1 MSLNPEESHVTQWS
15 PIVTHFYIQSLFRP
29 LLKRSFWI
37 TPVGWLVDLSQLG
50 LGTALIRTNIYLT
63 MTLLPR
69 KQEWPQEN
77 ASKCCVFRDARL
89 SFVFYL
95 IWEPLAK
102 LWVDRESFVMG
113 KVTLINPMVAWNF
126 TVRVFRKRD
135 RPPSLQISAL
145 YSLVLGDGSGVS
157 LSDWIHV
164 HYFKGKKCYYV
175 PYFISQKSD
184 WG

>member
-1 MSLNPEESHVTQWS
+1 MKSNRD
-15 PIVTHFYIQSLFRP
+15 PISTFNHHFALFF
-29 LLKRSFWI
+29 KRSFWI

-77 ASKCCVFRDARL
+77 VSKCCVFRDARL

-113 KVTLINPMVAWNF
+113 KVTLINPMVA
-126 TVRVFRKRD
+126 
-135 RPPSLQISAL
+135 
-145 YSLVLGDGSGVS
+145 
-157 LSDWIHV
+157 
-164 HYFKGKKCYYV
+164 
-175 PYFISQKSD
+175 
-184 WG
+184 